1 MDELMTVRMAIPT
14 VPSPT
19 GNLDDV
25 QANITA
31 LLESYTGRVYT
42 PEEIKS
48 AKADRAQVNKWD
60 KQLLEASQTI
70 KQHYLAA
77 IEKPLDQIAAMRGQV
92 KEVSSAI
99 DRQVKAVEE
108 AERADKR
115 NALEAIYRDA
125 GPDICLMIPFDQI
138 LDRKWLNKTT
148 SAETA
153 SRELRKIVAQ
163 HRSCLN
169 IIRESCDPDVETC
182 IATYIETLSLNES
195 LNEHKRRET
204 TRKAAKQ
211 ADAVMRA
218 EMALRDASPVG
229 LAPSLEEREIRSEA
243 AAAARASALIT
254 NDGRLDTALMAE
266 MSHPTPEE
274 EPERR
279 RYRFWV
285 EFTQDDIQW
294 FKAAAAERGF
304 RFGSIK

>member
-1 MDELMTVRMAIPT
+1 MDELMTVRMVIPA

-25 QANITA
+25 QANINA

-77 IEKPLDQIAAMRGQV
+77 IEKPLDQIAAMRKQV
-92 KEVSSAI
+92 KAVSSAI
-99 DRQVKAVEE
+99 DRQVKTVEE
-108 AERADKR
+108 AERDDKR

-125 GPDICLMIPFDQI
+125 GPDICLMIPFERI

-218 EMALRDASPVG
+218 EMALRDASPVS

-266 MSHPTPEE
+266 MCHPNPEE

-294 FKAAAAERGF
+294 FRAAAAERGF